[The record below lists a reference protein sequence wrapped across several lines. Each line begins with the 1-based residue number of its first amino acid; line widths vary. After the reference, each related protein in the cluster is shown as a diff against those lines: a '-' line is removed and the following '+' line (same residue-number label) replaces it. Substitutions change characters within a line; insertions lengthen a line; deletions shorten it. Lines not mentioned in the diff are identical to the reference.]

1 MSMAETEQ
9 QRDRLDTDEKE
20 VLGKSEVLLLDRDEA
35 ERERLVELLEAA
47 KIIVTATDDER
58 RALQLARD
66 KHFAAILLDAD
77 TPQPEGG
84 LEQVPLFVA
93 AAPASSVVL
102 LAQRPAF
109 KIATEGF
116 RQGAA
121 DVVSTT
127 SDNTQYLMDRVV
139 SLCLE
144 AQRAEQR
151 DRLLTDTLQLHD
163 LFLRQ
168 LMEAHRRA
176 EEAEERASGQMGSGL
191 LQECVILVADANT
204 RTAPGLEQALGSGFR
219 CASALNGGEALDYAG
234 SQTFHIAL
242 VNDALPD
249 LSGTMVAKT
258 LRSQKGDFIV
268 LLFAH
273 PGKQPGYVSIVE
285 AEQTFELVPQL
296 KSPAPLVDRIRELRN
311 AYAAKQ
317 REKKYVQSFRQ
328 THGDFIRRYVEVRQQ
343 IQKLKPEGQR

>member
-1 MSMAETEQ
+1 MAESEQ
-9 QRDRLDTDEKE
+9 QRNRLDTDQQG
-20 VLGKSEVLLLDRDEA
+20 VLGKAEVLLLDRDEA
-35 ERERLVELLEAA
+35 ERERLAGLLEAA
-47 KIIVTATDDER
+47 KILVTPTDDER

-66 KHFAAILLDAD
+66 KHFAVILLDAD
-77 TPQPEGG
+77 TPQVDAG
-84 LEQVPLFVA
+84 LEQLPLFVA

-109 KIATEGF
+109 KTATEGF
-116 RQGAA
+116 RKGAA
-121 DVVSTT
+121 DVVSKT

-139 SLCLE
+139 GLCLE
-144 AQRAEQR
+144 AQRAQQR
-151 DRLLTDTLQLHD
+151 DKLLTDTLKLHD

-176 EEAEERASGQMGSGL
+176 EEAEERASGQVRSGL
-191 LQECVILVADANT
+191 LEECVILVADSNT
-204 RTAPGLEQALGSGFR
+204 RTAPGLQQALGSGFR
-219 CASALNGGEALDYAG
+219 CASALNGGEALDHAG

-242 VNDALPD
+242 INDALPD

-258 LRSQKGDFIV
+258 LRSQSGDFIV

-273 PGKQPGYVSIVE
+273 PGREPGYVSIVE

-296 KSPAPLVDRIRELRN
+296 TSPAPLVERIRELRN

-328 THGDFIRRYVEVRQQ
+328 THGDFIRQYVEVRQQ
-343 IQKLKPEGQR
+343 IQKLMPEGQR